1 REFCTSGSA
10 GGPGGVIPWGYP
22 TYISLEF
29 YVTEGEDFAIR
40 DRQTESTWDAQ
51 GNAVFGPLEGNVL
64 KFVPSFISEWYG
76 WSGYH
81 PETQLFAQAP

>member
-1 REFCTSGSA
+1 
-10 GGPGGVIPWGYP
+10 VIPWGYP